1 MDFSLAFFHKKGI
14 RSFTHFIQST
24 SAATFLSSFS
34 AFIKMA
40 SSSLVSPLPDFT
52 RMDSRSSVSLPP
64 TYTGTES
71 RSSVSQPSVSPPF
84 GYSIV
89 SEEFSSDYMLSY
101 NIFFL
106 FE

>member
-1 MDFSLAFFHKKGI
+1 MDFSLAFFHEKGI

-34 AFIKMA
+34 AFIKM
-40 SSSLVSPLPDFT
+40 
-52 RMDSRSSVSLPP
+52 DSRSSVSHPSISP
-64 TYTGTES
+64 TFGLGT
-71 RSSVSQPSVSPPF
+71 
-84 GYSIV
+84 V